1 MPLKEPQLLYIR
13 GVGYKR
19 RGEAELCIKDGVKT
33 ELRIYPL
40 TQRRIKIMI
49 KDLAEKLI

>member
-1 MPLKEPQLLYIR
+1 MPLKEPQLLYVR
-13 GVGYKR
+13 AVSHKR

-40 TQRRIKIMI
+40 TQKRIKVMI
-49 KDLAEKLI
+49 KDLSEKLI